1 MKRVT
6 GLVAG
11 MVLFVLGVQ
20 GGIRLLADRD
30 NAGILDW
37 MPGGFP
43 ARLSSYA
50 LMVLVGALLAGW
62 GGRKVA

>member
-6 GLVAG
+6 SLVVG

-43 ARLSSYA
+43 VRLSSYA
-50 LMVLVGALLAGW
+50 LMILAGALLAGW
-62 GGRKVA
+62 GSKKAA